1 MGSSD
6 GSYIYTESIHHPTSP
21 RRIIFITFDELE
33 VRCLSLWYY
42 RYGYTPG
49 HLNIYTV
56 VKERE
61 EFLQSMVNTRKQLW
75 SQFQA
80 NVYNATQII
89 LEFNFTENNHG
100 GIALDDIFISPTMCA
115 DEVQFINECVE
126 ENAELQ
132 IQCPVSDVRN
142 IVMAFDPIITMS
154 CQTSTDQVE
163 NKLEEIFQQCKN
175 ASMCVFTPADLL
187 DSECYSIS
195 KRLQLMF
202 SCTAETSTV
211 ISTTNHDSAEPSTVM
226 STQIEDSA
234 ETSTVISTQIH
245 NSASNPMYTIII
257 VSVLVIVLIALG
269 VITVVC
275 YRRKTAKLS
284 QPIGTRQDETAN
296 NMTDS
301 MDYTA
306 INYNEMRDIDI
317 TKINENKKAKITTN
331 RDLPGN
337 NASAEKE
344 ENNYNKYESL
354 STIRISGEH
363 IYESGCAHDNQYQS
377 LTNQRELDEHSYES
391 TEHALSQYQ
400 LLTNRSESDNHAYES
415 TSLHTDELQNKK

>member
-211 ISTTNHDSAEPSTVM
+211 ISTTNHDSA
-226 STQIEDSA
+226 
-234 ETSTVISTQIH
+234 
-245 NSASNPMYTIII
+245 SNPMYTIII